1 LLHARFTIA
10 ATSGVGFPKASKD
23 AVGSIGGLVRSGR
36 MNCAAIRSRTII
48 IAMRR
53 NILCGISLTSKVLK
67 YGDDNR
73 FDILA
78 SFQNKTM
85 TFEVKEDFTHAKTG
99 NVGLEFSCRGKL
111 SGISV
116 SKAEYYIYKI
126 HNADGTC
133 GIYLFRTEVLK
144 KMANDK
150 LYFRIVNGGDVGSN
164 SMNYLFK
171 DYVFYK
177 YAKKIG

>member
-1 LLHARFTIA
+1 MPNYDFRKDLPIA
-10 ATSGVGFPKASKD
+10 TKTEHEIGEMMQSKYAGF
-23 AVGSIGGLVRSGR
+23 
-36 MNCAAIRSRTII
+36 
-48 IAMRR
+48 
-53 NILCGISLTSKVLK
+53 KVLK
-67 YGDDNR
+67 YRDDNQ

-78 SFQNKTM
+78 SWQNKLL

-99 NVGLEFSCRGKL
+99 NVGLEFSCRNKP
-111 SGISV
+111 SGIST
-116 SKAEYYIYKI
+116 SKAEYYIYKV

-144 KMANDK
+144 KMIADK
-150 LYFRIVNGGDVGSN
+150 MYFRIVNGGDVGSN

>member
-1 LLHARFTIA
+1 MPNYDFNKDLPIA
-10 ATSGVGFPKASKD
+10 KKTEREVGQLMQSKYT
-23 AVGSIGGLVRSGR
+23 GF
-36 MNCAAIRSRTII
+36 
-48 IAMRR
+48 
-53 NILCGISLTSKVLK
+53 KVLK